1 MVGFKIKGF
10 HVVAGDGAWMELM
23 FISSLRWDMRMV
35 RGFRSLKLTQ
45 EPRPCQLLGYHIVN
59 DRTTCCTCGLC
70 SAPNCRDPP
79 EGLQE
84 TLFIGLVFF
93 GRISALE
100 DSGSHIYKHISFETV
115 SSFYITL
122 IISMPT
128 GLTTWRSLLEL

>member
-1 MVGFKIKGF
+1 
-10 HVVAGDGAWMELM
+10 
-23 FISSLRWDMRMV
+23 MV

-84 TLFIGLVFF
+84 TLFIGLVTVFF

-100 DSGSHIYKHISFETV
+100 DSGSHIYLSRLYLHFNV
-115 SSFYITL
+115 NYFYANWAHHVEESAQGVVIL
-122 IISMPT
+122 IMNK
-128 GLTTWRSLLEL
+128 R